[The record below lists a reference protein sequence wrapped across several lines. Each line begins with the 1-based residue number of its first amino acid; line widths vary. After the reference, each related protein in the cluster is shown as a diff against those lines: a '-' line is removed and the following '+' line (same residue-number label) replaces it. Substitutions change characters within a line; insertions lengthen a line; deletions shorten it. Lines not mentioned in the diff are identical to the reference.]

1 MPIYEY
7 RCDSCKHHLNELQKI
22 SDKPLV
28 ICPKCEKKSLRR
40 LISAPV
46 FRLKGSGWYE
56 TDFKSGN
63 DKKRNLAD
71 NSDIKKVD
79 ENKNKKS
86 DKITK
91 SNSENNQSKE
101 STKKKMEVKGKND
114 N

>member
-22 SDKPLV
+22 NDKPLV
-28 ICPKCEKKSLRR
+28 ICPKCKAKSLRR

-86 DKITK
+86 DKIAK
-91 SNSENNQSKE
+91 GNSENNQSKE
-101 STKKKMEVKGKND
+101 STKKKTEVKGSND